1 MVNNRLRDKRGD
13 DAGCPPVSG
22 SVKGGSV
29 IRARDRQIARDEAVV
44 WTACVHYE
52 CVSISCR
59 SDILARVGLERNVES
74 AMASRGEWIQQPR
87 ELVGFVAPAPA
98 ATGEY
103 DPHLTPNS
111 DHCT

>member
-29 IRARDRQIARDEAVV
+29 IRAQDREIARDGGIVG
-44 WTACVHYE
+44 TAFAHYE
-52 CVSISCR
+52 CVSIRCR

-74 AMASRGEWIQQPR
+74 ATTSRSVWVHQPR
-87 ELVGFVAPAPA
+87 KLVGRPILTSRHPRLRRSPTA
-98 ATGEY
+98 AAGGIIG
-103 DPHLTPNS
+103 
-111 DHCT
+111 